1 MCHHYEST
9 PEWEVLVRQAL
20 ERKGTPEEIEN
31 AERDEDSDAETNEE
45 PFVTPADD

>member
-20 ERKGTPEEIEN
+20 ERKEPVEEGADDPELRE
-31 AERDEDSDAETNEE
+31 DAETREE
-45 PFVTPADD
+45 PVVPADD